1 MIKVIITE
9 IDGYNYTLKD
19 NKEKS
24 YKINIEFYG
33 LYSNP
38 TINDVIYIN
47 EKLLQEI
54 ENKPVSFGPLDE
66 KYGKTINYNN
76 NTDIICITTKEGN
89 IYLKRF
95 YG

>member
-19 NKEKS
+19 NKDKS

-33 LYSNP
+33 LSNNP

-47 EKLLQEI
+47 EKLLQEV

-66 KYGKTINYNN
+66 KYGKNINYNN
-76 NTDIICITTKEGN
+76 DTDIICITTKEGN